1 MMFAATDELL
11 VLGIGAARDGDRE
24 QARFYLE
31 WVLRDDPQGDQLP
44 EAWYWLS
51 RITDDPDEG
60 RRCLGQALGARPNH
74 PEARRDL
81 ALLDGRLRA
90 DELNDPDQPLAPHA
104 PPRQVAEDEVRRY
117 RCPGCGGALR
127 FDAARQALRCQ
138 FCGHSDAVTGG
149 GDTVEEQ
156 DWAVAAFSRR
166 GHRWVLPAE
175 RLIACQECGATGAMP
190 LGQSTALCAF
200 CGSSRVV
207 LAHEQRELIAP
218 EAVAPFTFD
227 VAAAREHARRWL
239 IEQPLRPR
247 DLPERASLDLPRPVY
262 LPFWTFDIEG
272 ELPWRGYVEQGDA
285 RVPRSGT
292 EHFFHDDVLVPAS
305 GALPAELLRGLRC
318 DPRALV
324 PYSPDLLAGWPTEL
338 YRLPPTDASLQARE
352 RVMHECR
359 TSIQTDDQGRVIH
372 DLTIGSAGLAVSSF
386 KLILLP
392 IWLVG
397 YRYGGERYRLLLDG
411 YSGAGHGEVPRGR
424 VQGWLARA
432 LDW

>member
-1 MMFAATDELL
+1 MFAATDDLL

-51 RITDDPDEG
+51 RITDDADER
-60 RRCLGQALGARPNH
+60 RRCLVQALGARPSH

-81 ALLDGRLRA
+81 AILDGRLRA
-90 DELNDPDQPLAPHA
+90 DELNDHGRPLAPHA
-104 PPRQVAEDEVRRY
+104 PSRQVAAGEVRRY
-117 RCPGCGGALR
+117 RCPGCGGVLV

-138 FCGHSDAVTGG
+138 FCGHTGAADSGDGAV
-149 GDTVEEQ
+149 DEH
-156 DWAVAAFSRR
+156 DWAVAAFSQR
-166 GHRWVLPAE
+166 GHRWVLSAE
-175 RLIACQECGATGAMP
+175 RLITCRECGATGAMP
-190 LGQSTALCAF
+190 HGQSTAHCAF

-207 LAHEQRELIAP
+207 LAHEQPELIAP

-227 VAAAREHARRWL
+227 AEVARGHARRWL
-239 IEQPLRPR
+239 IEQTLRPR
-247 DLPERASLDLPRPVY
+247 DLPERAALDLPRPAY

-272 ELPWRGYVEQGDA
+272 EVPWRGYIEQNDR
-285 RVPRSGT
+285 RVPCSGT
-292 EHFFHDDVLVPAS
+292 EHFFYDDVLIPAGGS
-305 GALPAELLRGLRC
+305 LPAEVLRGLRC
-318 DPRALV
+318 DTRALV

-338 YRLPPTDASLQARE
+338 YRLPPTDASIQARE
-352 RVMHECR
+352 RVIGECR
-359 TSIQTDDQGRVIH
+359 TNIQIDDRGRTIS
-372 DLTIGSAGLAVSSF
+372 DLTIGSAGLNVSSF

-392 IWLVG
+392 VWLVG
-397 YRYGGERYRLLLDG
+397 YRYGDARYHLLIDG
-411 YSGAGHGEVPRGR
+411 NSGAGHGEVPRGR